1 MGFSAPTGG
10 LCRTSVRKTAD
21 AMTHDHSHNRSFTEG
36 QHVAERWVR
45 TVREECLD
53 HLLVYHSHNR
63 SFTEGDTFAERW
75 VRTVREECLDHLLVY
90 SRRHLETVL
99 AEYVDHY
106 NRARPHRGLQ
116 PTPSPCHE
124 TLNRGE
130 VRRHDVLGGIIHE
143 YDRAA

>member
-1 MGFSAPTGG
+1 MKSAWTIF
-10 LCRTSVRKTAD
+10 LCTIRT
-21 AMTHDHSHNRSFTEG
+21 
-36 QHVAERWVR
+36 
-45 TVREECLD
+45 TVR
-53 HLLVYHSHNR
+53 SPKANA
-63 SFTEGDTFAERW
+63 FAERW